1 MDEQDQTQNN
11 QTPVEVEEVE
21 VEKVPQPDRLSVTSF
36 PFAAE
41 FMAPNKERGLK
52 ILEEASEAC
61 EAFRQYLKGAPYSPE
76 DQLVAQAR
84 FLDEFC
90 DTFQAL
96 FTAAACVGV
105 QQSQLDE
112 AMQTC
117 FEKNVDKGRYPD
129 YSFGESE
136 DSEDEPEGD
145 PLTDPEAPASTATY
159 DKPSLD
165 EVMAHAMETWEL

>member
-1 MDEQDQTQNN
+1 MDEQDQTQND
-11 QTPVEVEEVE
+11 QTPIEVEDVD
-21 VEKVPQPDRLSVTSF
+21 VEKAPQPDRLTVSSF
-36 PFAAE
+36 PFASE
-41 FMAPNKERGLK
+41 FMVPNKERGLK

-76 DQLVAQAR
+76 DQLVAQGT

-112 AMQTC
+112 AMQAC

-129 YSFGESE
+129 YSFGEPE
-136 DSEDEPEGD
+136 DKPEGD

>member
-1 MDEQDQTQNN
+1 MDEQDQTQND
-11 QTPVEVEEVE
+11 QSLVEVEEVG
-21 VEKVPQPDRLSVTSF
+21 VEKAPQPDRLSATSF

-41 FMAPNKERGLK
+41 FMVPNKERGLK

-61 EAFRQYLKGAPYSPE
+61 EAFRQYIKNSPYSPE
-76 DQLVAQAR
+76 DQLMAQAR

-112 AMQTC
+112 AMQAC
-117 FEKNVDKGRYPD
+117 FEKNLDKGRYPD
-129 YSFGESE
+129 YSFGEPE
-136 DSEDEPEGD
+136 DSEDKPEGD
-145 PLTDPEAPASTATY
+145 PLTDPETQPSAATY

-165 EVMAHAMETWEL
+165 EVMAHAMETWER

>member
-1 MDEQDQTQNN
+1 MDEQDQTQND
-11 QTPVEVEEVE
+11 QTPIEVEEVD
-21 VEKVPQPDRLSVTSF
+21 VEKAPQPDRLTASSF
-36 PFAAE
+36 PFASE
-41 FMAPNKERGLK
+41 FMVPNKERGLK

-76 DQLVAQAR
+76 DQLVAQGR

-96 FTAAACVGV
+96 FTAAASVGV

-112 AMQTC
+112 AMQAC
-117 FEKNVDKGRYPD
+117 FEKNLDKGRYPD
-129 YSFGESE
+129 YSFGPK
-136 DSEDEPEGD
+136 DSEDEPDGD
-145 PLTDPEAPASTATY
+145 PLTNHEAPASTATY
-159 DKPSLD
+159 GKPSLD